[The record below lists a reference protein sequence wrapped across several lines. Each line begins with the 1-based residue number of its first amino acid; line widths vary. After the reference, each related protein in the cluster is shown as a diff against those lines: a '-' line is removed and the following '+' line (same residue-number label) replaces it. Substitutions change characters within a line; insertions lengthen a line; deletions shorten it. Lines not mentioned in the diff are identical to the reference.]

1 MTEMSGS
8 EIIHRHLQK
17 ITGAIDCLVERG
29 FVEAA
34 LMLTYAGI
42 DQLAWLSVATQGSDR
57 IDFKA
62 WVEKYLSPSTKL
74 GCSADDLWAARNG
87 LIHMSAAESRDFY
100 KANAKRI
107 YYVSGNVIC
116 TENKSQDTV
125 IINSTVLMVA
135 FIKGALKFISDLEGN
150 SQNLAVAAQ
159 KAETILASRAAL

>member
-1 MTEMSGS
+1 MSGS

-17 ITGAIDCLVERG
+17 ITGAINCLVESS

-42 DQLAWLSVATQGSDR
+42 DQLAWLSVATQESDGE
-57 IDFKA
+57 DFKA

-87 LIHMSAAESRDFY
+87 LIHMAAAESRDFY
-100 KANAKRI
+100 KANAKLI

-116 TENKSQDTV
+116 TENKSEDIV
-125 IINSTVLMVA
+125 IINSTALIVA
-135 FIKGALKFISDLEGN
+135 FIIGAQKFISDLESN
-150 SQNLAVAAQ
+150 SQNITVAAQ
-159 KAETILASRAAL
+159 KAETILAFRAAF